1 MTAIS
6 QRIPNLLGGVS
17 QQADSRKQAT
27 QLRSSLNTFPDPT
40 FGLIKRSGA
49 QFVAELKNAGGTVYS
64 ATAFTNAK
72 WFTILRDNSEKYLC
86 CIKSGSLYIWDL
98 LTGAPKTVT
107 YSGTGS
113 SYLTSGTVPDDFH
126 ALSINDYTCITN
138 RKSTVTAQATPG
150 AWVRNRAFLSVKA
163 IVYNSSY
170 NITINASSVSYSTGA
185 SGSLKIVD
193 VTAGIVSAINAIGG
207 GISATAI
214 GPGVLV
220 TGTSA
225 FSISATGG
233 QAGDALEVFQ
243 QSVPNVSKLPSQCSN
258 GYTVLVSNTSG
269 EEDDYYAAF
278 VADNGSSGPG
288 TWQETISP
296 TVSPGL
302 SAATMPHQLVRNAN
316 GTFTFG
322 PVAWE
327 NRLVGNDDSNPH
339 PSFVGTAIRQL
350 FFYRNRLG
358 ALTANNVILSQSGDY
373 FNFYGQSALT
383 SVDSDPI
390 DVTTST
396 TRPASLGSVQP
407 TTQGLILFGSSEQ
420 FIVSSSTDSLTPA
433 SVLVKSL
440 SRYQVDTSNE
450 PADLGITS
458 AFLTKSPSYSRVFE
472 METLGSSENPFIQ
485 DITKTVPE
493 WLPPT
498 IDQVTGSGQSSLLAL
513 ADSTSRYVYLFT
525 FISNGQK
532 RLFESWCQWQLSGN
546 VQHQVIENDVYWCVT
561 KQYGS
566 YAIQRVNIVQ
576 SPETSSIQKSDGSYV
591 DPRLDMWSLS
601 GTKSYVTG
609 YGTKVYLPYIHTP
622 PYLGSSSFRL
632 TIVVGDQDDLY
643 PGVSS
648 NSNGAIYQ
656 PSEVVQD
663 GGGYYVFIPNLNLTS
678 ENLLVGYTFNM
689 SVELPTIFYRTGT
702 DLSSTEYTSYL
713 SVARIKFNFGLS
725 GDIGFTVK
733 AAGRSDWD
741 SIAGNKLANYYR
753 LNDIPFTKNSTF
765 TLPIYQRS
773 ENFTVLIT
781 SDSPFPVAIDS
792 YTWEGNYSNRS
803 YTRK

>member
-113 SYLTSGTVPDDFH
+113 SYLTSGAVPNDFH
-126 ALSINDYTCITN
+126 ALSINDYTYITN
-138 RKSTVTAQATPG
+138 RKTTVTAQATPG

-243 QSVPNVSKLPSQCSN
+243 QSVPNVSKLPNQCLH
-258 GYTVLVSNTSG
+258 GYTILIANTSG
-269 EEDDYYAAF
+269 EQDDYYANF

-288 TWQETISP
+288 IWQETISP
-296 TVSPGL
+296 TVAPGFT
-302 SAATMPHQLVRNAN
+302 AATMPHQLVRNAN

-322 PVAWE
+322 PATWE

-339 PSFVGTAIRQL
+339 PSFVGTTIRQL

-420 FIVSSSTDSLTPA
+420 FIVSSSNDSLTPA

-450 PADLGITS
+450 HADLGITS

-561 KQYGS
+561 KQSGAYV
-566 YAIQRVNIVQ
+566 IQRINLVQ
-576 SPETSSIQKSDGSYV
+576 SPSSSTIQTSDGNKV
-591 DPRLDMWSLS
+591 DPRLDMWSASGSKSLVSGNTKIYIPYTHDSSLKLTVVVANPGLS
-601 GTKSYVTG
+601 GPNY
-609 YGTKVYLPYIHTP
+609 
-622 PYLGSSSFRL
+622 
-632 TIVVGDQDDLY
+632 
-643 PGVSS
+643 S
-648 NSNGAIYQ
+648 NSGAIFQ
-656 PSEVVQD
+656 PTTVSQD
-663 GGGYYVFIPNLNLTS
+663 GGGYYVTIPTQDLTS
-678 ENLLVGYTFNM
+678 DNLIVGYTYTM
-689 SVELPTIFYRTGT
+689 SVELPTLFYRTGT
-702 DLSSTEYTSYL
+702 DLSVTEYTSYL
-713 SVARIKFNFGLS
+713 SIARIKFNFGLS

-733 AAGRSDWD
+733 AAGRSNWD

-792 YTWEGNYSNRS
+792 YTWEGNYSKRF